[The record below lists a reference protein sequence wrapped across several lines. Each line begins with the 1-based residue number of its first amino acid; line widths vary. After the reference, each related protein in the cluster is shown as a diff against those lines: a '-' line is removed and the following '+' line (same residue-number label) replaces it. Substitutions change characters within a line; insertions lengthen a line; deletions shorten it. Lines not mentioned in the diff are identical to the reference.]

1 MDYPWIFHG
10 LSMDIHG
17 KIMIFHYFPIISH
30 IISYFLTPLEK
41 ENVFNCYSWV
51 VDKSSPQEFARPWSG
66 PGQHGVF
73 LRSPKRRRH
82 AGTSQKAYIFKKVFF
97 FRSPK
102 RRRHAVTSQKAF
114 MDYPWIFHGISMNYP
129 WIFH

>member
-1 MDYPWIFHG
+1 MYYYFTSLFIYICLLFYV
-10 LSMDIHG
+10 S
-17 KIMIFHYFPIISH
+17 FHYFLILLPRSFPFIG
-30 IISYFLTPLEK
+30 PLK
-41 ENVFNCYSWV
+41 GPYSWV

-97 FRSPK
+97 LRSPK

-114 MDYPWIFHGISMNYP
+114 MDYPWMFHGISMNYT